1 MEVSEPMEVVRT
13 RVIPCYKHPFL
24 KHPSPHGYQN
34 AETIVS
40 WDMIHMMVYV
50 TFKYDIAVCLNVANT
65 PNVHFLSI
73 VMFVFM

>member
-1 MEVSEPMEVVRT
+1 MEVFEPMEVVRT

-34 AETIVS
+34 AEIIVS

-50 TFKYDIAVCLNVANT
+50 TFKNMILRCVWMLQT
-65 PNVHFLSI
+65 PQMYIFRP
-73 VMFVFM
+73 